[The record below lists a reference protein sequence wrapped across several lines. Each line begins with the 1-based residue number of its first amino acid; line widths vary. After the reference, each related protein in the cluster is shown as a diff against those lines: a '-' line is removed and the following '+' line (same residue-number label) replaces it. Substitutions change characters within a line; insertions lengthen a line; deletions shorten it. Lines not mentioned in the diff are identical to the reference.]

1 MKILILSD
9 THKNKD
15 RLRKVLSLCSD
26 ADAIIH
32 LGDGYRDFEG
42 LDTGGIPLYR
52 VRGNCDE
59 EENDFGTLSDEEFF
73 ELDGIRILAVHGHR
87 HGVKFGLAK
96 AAAYAASNGADVF
109 LYGHT
114 HVPREVYLGAG
125 ERAGI
130 YLLQK
135 PLWVFNPGSLG
146 KPREGRPSFG
156 ILTVRDGQILLSHGE
171 TDY

>member
-15 RLRKVLSLCSD
+15 RLKRVLELHRD
-26 ADAIIH
+26 ADGIIH
-32 LGDGYRDFEG
+32 LGDGYRDFSG
-42 LDTGGIPLYR
+42 LDLGGIPLYR

-59 EENDFGTLSDEEFF
+59 EDDDFGTLSDEEF
-73 ELDGIRILAVHGHR
+73 LDIGGVRILMVHGHR

-96 AAAYAASNGADVF
+96 AASYAASNGADVF

-114 HVPREVYLGAG
+114 HVPKEVYLGAG
-125 ERAGI
+125 DRAGI
-130 YLLQK
+130 HLLEK

-146 KPREGRPSFG
+146 KPREGMPSFG
-156 ILTVRDGQILLSHGE
+156 LLTVRDGQVLLSHGE